1 MPHSSHPRSYAILGT
16 GAIGGYYGACL
27 QKAGLDVHFLVRSD
41 YEQIRQQGLKIES
54 PDGNFILPT
63 VNAYS
68 DVTAMPSCDVVVV
81 ALKTTQSQI
90 LPQLLPPLLREN
102 STVLLLQNGLDME
115 EQVATIV
122 GDRYR
127 IMGGLCFICSN
138 KVAPG
143 HIQHLDYKAIAI
155 GEYAPHYEPVG
166 VSETLE
172 AIAQDFESAGV
183 PIVRSA
189 DLLRA
194 RWKKLLWNIPFN
206 GLSVVLNATTDAMIN
221 QPQIRQL
228 AEDLIAEVQ
237 AIASAYG
244 RDIDDSY
251 VHEMLTDTE
260 NMKPY
265 RTSMKIDY
273 DLRRPLE
280 IDAIFGKPL
289 EAAKEKG
296 ICAPKLEMLYQ
307 QLVFLDQAQT
317 KDIAVAI

>member
-1 MPHSSHPRSYAILGT
+1 MANTSHHRSYAILGT

-41 YEQIRQQGLKIES
+41 YEHIRQQGLKVES
-54 PDGNFILPT
+54 PDGNFTLPS
-63 VNAYS
+63 VNAYP
-68 DVTAMPSCDVVVV
+68 DVKAMPSCDVAIV
-81 ALKTTQSQI
+81 ALKATQNQI

-102 STVLLLQNGLDME
+102 STVLLLQNGLTME
-115 EQVATIV
+115 EQVAAIV
-122 GDRYR
+122 DDTHR

-155 GEYAPHYEPVG
+155 GEYAPRYEPVG

-194 RWKKLLWNIPFN
+194 RWQKLLWNIPFN
-206 GLSVVLNATTDAMIN
+206 GLSVVLNATTDEMIH

-244 RDIDDSY
+244 RDIDNSY
-251 VHEMLTDTE
+251 VHEMLVDTE
-260 NMKPY
+260 KMKPY

-280 IDAIFGKPL
+280 VDAIFGKPL
-289 EAAKEKG
+289 EAAREKG
-296 ICAPKLEMLYQ
+296 MYAPKLEMLYQ
-307 QLVFLDQAQT
+307 QLVFLDQARS
-317 KDIAVAI
+317 ACS